1 MKKTLLAAAL
11 AAVTVTAAPLIQ
23 AIGIPTLDAATVLQ
37 LGMNAK
43 QQAEEALKALN
54 EAKRGIEQARQQYE
68 HYKSLIN
75 GNDKLGGFLND
86 PTLNQVLP
94 LGDWADVYSS
104 ARDMASLRNRYGLV
118 SSDGRV
124 QAQFDKL
131 LAVTDALE
139 RNYKASNQRVENAAR
154 LREQLDQ
161 VQTPQQKQDLELRYQ
176 QEFLELQNQQMRLA
190 NMKVLTEQ
198 KERIESDKRAQEV
211 MDYLNGKRPLPK

>member
-23 AIGIPTLDAATVLQ
+23 ASGIPTLDAATVLQ

-75 GNDKLGGFLND
+75 GNDKLGSFLND

-124 QAQFDKL
+124 QAQIDKL

>member
-23 AIGIPTLDAATVLQ
+23 ASGIPTLDAASVLQ
-37 LGMNAK
+37 LSMNAQ
-43 QQAEEALKALN
+43 QQAKEALDALN
-54 EAKRGIEQARQQYE
+54 EAKRGIDQAKAQYE
-68 HYKSLIN
+68 HYKSIIS
-75 GNDKLGGFLND
+75 GNDQLGGFLND
-86 PTLNQVLP
+86 PALNQVLP
-94 LGDWADVYSS
+94 LGDWADVYTG

-118 SSDGRV
+118 SSDSQV

-139 RNYKASNQRVENAAR
+139 RNYTASSQRVENASR
-154 LREQLDQ
+154 LRAQLDQ

-190 NMKVLTEQ
+190 NMKMLTEQ
-198 KERIESDKRAQEV
+198 KERIESDRRAQEV
-211 MDYLNGKRPLPK
+211 MDYLDGKGPLPK